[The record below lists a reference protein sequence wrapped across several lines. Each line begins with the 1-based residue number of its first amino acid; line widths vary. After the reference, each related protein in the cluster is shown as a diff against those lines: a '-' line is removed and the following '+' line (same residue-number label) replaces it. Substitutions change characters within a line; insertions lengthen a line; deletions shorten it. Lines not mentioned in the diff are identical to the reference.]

1 MTATGGPPED
11 RPSAGKAGGMTE
23 PAAAEVRL
31 RQASDLPEILA
42 ASFDAFEVVRLLAR
56 RSEDRV
62 AGLFAAFM
70 CTADAA
76 VDGREAVTIAPSLP
90 VLNASTVAP
99 GEPTASADLD
109 LVIESLTTLGALL
122 DDRLTGAGA
131 TAADLGDRV
140 ACQGGAAAARRICR
154 LMGRGDDDGRLW

>member
-1 MTATGGPPED
+1 
-11 RPSAGKAGGMTE
+11 MTE
-23 PAAAEVRL
+23 LADVEVRL

-42 ASFDAFEVVRLLAR
+42 ASFDAFEVIRLLAR

-76 VDGREAVTIAPSLP
+76 VDGREAVTIAPALP
-90 VLNASTVAP
+90 EPDASTVAP

-109 LVIESLTTLGALL
+109 LVFESLTTLGVLL
-122 DDRLTGAGA
+122 DERLRGADA
-131 TAADLGDRV
+131 TAADLGDRA
-140 ACQGGAAAARRICR
+140 ACQGGAAAARRICW

>member
-1 MTATGGPPED
+1 
-11 RPSAGKAGGMTE
+11 MTE
-23 PAAAEVRL
+23 PADVEACL

-42 ASFDAFEVVRLLAR
+42 ASFDAFEVIRLLAR

-76 VDGREAVTIAPSLP
+76 VDGREAVTVAPSLP
-90 VLNASTVAP
+90 APDTSTAAP

-122 DDRLTGAGA
+122 DDRLTRVGP
-131 TAADLGDRV
+131 TAADLGDRA
-140 ACQGGAAAARRICR
+140 ACQGGAAAARRICW
-154 LMGRGDDDGRLW
+154 LMGRGDDDGRPW

>member
-1 MTATGGPPED
+1 
-11 RPSAGKAGGMTE
+11 MTE
-23 PAAAEVRL
+23 LTDVEARL

-42 ASFDAFEVVRLLAR
+42 ASFDAFEVIRLLAR
-56 RSEDRV
+56 SSEHRV

-76 VDGREAVTIAPSLP
+76 VDGRAAVTIAPSLP
-90 VLNASTVAP
+90 EPDASTTAA
-99 GEPTASADLD
+99 GEPVASADLD
-109 LVIESLTTLGALL
+109 LVIESLTRLGALL

-131 TAADLGDRV
+131 TAADLEDRA
-140 ACQGGAAAARRICR
+140 ACQGGTAAARRICW

>member
-90 VLNASTVAP
+90 VLDASTVAP

-109 LVIESLTTLGALL
+109 LVIERLATLGALL
-122 DDRLTGAGA
+122 DERLTRAGV
-131 TAADLGDRV
+131 TAADLGDCA
-140 ACQGGAAAARRICR
+140 ACQGGAAAARRICW

>member
-1 MTATGGPPED
+1 MKE
-11 RPSAGKAGGMTE
+11 SADVKA
-23 PAAAEVRL
+23 RL

-42 ASFDAFEVVRLLAR
+42 ASFDAFEVIRLLAR
-56 RSEDRV
+56 RSEDRAV
-62 AGLFAAFM
+62 GLFAAFM

-90 VLNASTVAP
+90 VLDASTVAP

-109 LVIESLTTLGALL
+109 LVIERLATLGALL
-122 DDRLTGAGA
+122 DERLTRAGV
-131 TAADLGDRV
+131 TAADLGDCA
-140 ACQGGAAAARRICR
+140 ACQGGAAAARRICW